1 MIKVRKF
8 NPNDMFSVI
17 KLSAESLTEI
27 YNPNLFN
34 HFYETFPDGFIVCEL
49 HHKIIGF
56 IVGIKIRNE
65 IAKILM
71 LSVSKKYQNFGIG
84 SQLLMSFLREI
95 ILHNI
100 KTVELEVST
109 KNKKAVNF
117 YKKHGFEII
126 DIIKMFYE
134 TGEDAFIMRLVL

>member
-1 MIKVRKF
+1 MY
-8 NPNDMFSVI
+8 SVI
-17 KLSAESLTEI
+17 KLSADSLSER

-34 HFYETFPDGFIVCEL
+34 HFYETFPQGFFVCEL

-56 IVGIKIRNE
+56 IIGIKLSNE

-84 SQLLMSFLREI
+84 SQLLMNFLREI

-100 KTVELEVST
+100 KNVELEVSI
-109 KNKKAVNF
+109 KNHSAVNF
-117 YKKHGFEII
+117 YKKHGFEIV

-134 TGEDAFIMRLVL
+134 NGDDAFIMRLIL